1 MKAGTWM
8 RRLVALVAT
17 VVLAGSGLAGCKS
30 RSEPVVP
37 DPEPVVVTT
46 PAAAVVPSALEEV
59 EDGLTPAEQQA
70 LASTLAAEAAAEITA
85 ENVAAAVA
93 ALEAELDQETGQ
105 D

>member
-1 MKAGTWM
+1 MNSGTWM

-17 VVLAGSGLAGCKS
+17 VVLACAGLAGCKS
-30 RSEPVVP
+30 RSEPAVP
-37 DPEPVVVTT
+37 DPEPVVVTA
-46 PAAAVVPSALEEV
+46 PAAAAVPSTLEEV

-70 LASTLAAEAAAEITA
+70 LASALAAEAAAEITA
-85 ENVAAAVA
+85 DNVAAVVA